1 MTSNQ
6 AATRLV
12 ELLKDAGVDFDRPRS
27 TDVHRAWEAMRRFAA
42 EPVDDVS
49 SLEDSDGLLAQ
60 YGTYDWGEGE
70 HFELDMVRQFA
81 FDDDG
86 GQYSHMTQLHCTFLF
101 RPTHDVRALGAD
113 NLWSFGLTRD
123 EFFARALALPGFR
136 GIADTEEVPLALV
149 VEYGEI

>member
-12 ELLKDAGVDFDRPRS
+12 EMLKDAGVDYDRPRS
-27 TDVHRAWEAMRRFAA
+27 TDVHRAWETMHRFAA

-49 SLEDSDGLLAQ
+49 PANDSDGLLAQ
-60 YGTYDWGEGE
+60 YGTHDWGEGE
-70 HFELDMVRQFA
+70 HFELDMTRQFA
-81 FDDDG
+81 FDDDD
-86 GQYSHMTQLHCTFLF
+86 GQYSHMSQLHCTCLF
-101 RPTHDVRALGAD
+101 RPTDDLRALDAD
-113 NLWSFGLTRD
+113 NVWSFGLTRD

-136 GIADTEEVPLALV
+136 RIADTEAVPLALV